1 MPGGLCRGFGLLCRG
16 SVGLE
21 EEAQEL
27 QRREDDDKGF
37 VIMKINLRIVI
48 NCCLLMVT
56 CALLIAS
63 TVIYVGSLTPPP
75 TVLSISGETYKNIKD
90 VNNFKKDFETKTSFP
105 FSSIESMS
113 SGYIETDSQGNINS
127 LYLEGSYKKDE
138 NLAERIDVQKKEID
152 KDYEVMM
159 YSYKPNWNI
168 KTPTI
173 ETYLNAM
180 VAFDMYWDDSEYRF
194 YLGNFISY
202 YLSKGNQLFDGSKFV
217 EIQED
222 VKGFFYS
229 ISVYTNNASKD
240 LYIEVLE

>member
-1 MPGGLCRGFGLLCRG
+1 
-16 SVGLE
+16 
-21 EEAQEL
+21 
-27 QRREDDDKGF
+27 
-37 VIMKINLRIVI
+37 MKINLRIVI
-48 NCCLLMVT
+48 NCCLLVVT

-63 TVIYVGSLTPPP
+63 TVIYVGSLEPPP
-75 TVLSISGETYKNIKD
+75 TVISISGETYKNIKD

-202 YLSKGNQLFDGSKFV
+202 YLSKGDQLFDGSKFV

-229 ISVYTNNASKD
+229 ISVYTNNASKN
-240 LYIEVLE
+240 LYIEVLG